1 MKVTK
6 QGIISLEDRG
16 KSLLSIA
23 SWPKNQAVGGHA
35 NGIHTNTAFQHNVT
49 SGLRAKLKG
58 SSKEI
63 N

>member
-6 QGIISLEDRG
+6 QGILSLEDRG
-16 KSLLSIA
+16 KSLLSIS
-23 SWPKNQAVGGHA
+23 SWPKTQAVGGHA
-35 NGIHTNTAFQHNVT
+35 NGIHTSTALQHNVT